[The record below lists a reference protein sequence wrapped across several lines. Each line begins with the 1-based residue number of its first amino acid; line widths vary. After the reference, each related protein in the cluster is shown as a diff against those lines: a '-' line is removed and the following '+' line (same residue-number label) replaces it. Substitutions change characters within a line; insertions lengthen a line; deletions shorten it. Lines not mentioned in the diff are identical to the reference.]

1 MPNSKPKESYL
12 VHAKISS
19 DKVPNQPTTKCSL
32 TNFLYKKYF
41 YFIQQ
46 KNFINVTKQ
55 YLKVPR
61 ENVEVDNKEIK
72 DCSYRSSTVLDACV
86 ILLPITCFQS
96 ILEN

>member
-46 KNFINVTKQ
+46 KNFIN
-55 YLKVPR
+55 LKVPR
-61 ENVEVDNKEIK
+61 ENLEVDNKEIK